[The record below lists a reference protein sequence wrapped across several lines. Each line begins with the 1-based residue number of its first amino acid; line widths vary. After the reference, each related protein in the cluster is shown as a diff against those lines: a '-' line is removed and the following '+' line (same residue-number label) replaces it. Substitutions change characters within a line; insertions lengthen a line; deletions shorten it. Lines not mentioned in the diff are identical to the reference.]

1 VKRLSWIVTLPVTLV
16 VVVFAVSNRD
26 EVAINLWPTGLDL
39 TIPFFAVVLGVF
51 LAGFLVGA
59 AIMWLSGAKGRAR
72 ARRLRY
78 RAEELERELV
88 RLQRQA
94 DAAKA
99 GASGTP
105 VRPGPP
111 AGPRLAIGNGKSENL
126 PSDLGSR

>member
-1 VKRLSWIVTLPVTLV
+1 MKRLSWIVTLPVTLV

-59 AIMWLSGAKGRAR
+59 AIMWLSGAKGRNR

-78 RAEELERELV
+78 RAEELDRELN

-94 DAAKA
+94 EAAKA
-99 GASGTP
+99 GAARTAAM
-105 VRPGPP
+105 P
-111 AGPRLAIGNGKSENL
+111 ASPRLAIGNGKSENL
-126 PSDLGSR
+126 PSDLRP